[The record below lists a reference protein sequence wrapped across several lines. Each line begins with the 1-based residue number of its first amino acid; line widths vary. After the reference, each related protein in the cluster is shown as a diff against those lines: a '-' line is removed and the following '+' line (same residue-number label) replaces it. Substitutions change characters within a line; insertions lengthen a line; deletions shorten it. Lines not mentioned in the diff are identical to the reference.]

1 MAKAIIYD
9 EIVAA
14 YEYCNLHGLWKA
26 EVQSHGKSLKCVAQT
41 QALLSVFLI
50 RGLVFFIVDN
60 EFWGSFAEQHA
71 FSSLL
76 LSFAGQLLRQNSS
89 TVMTE

>member
-26 EVQSHGKSLKCVAQT
+26 EVQLHGKSLKCVVQT